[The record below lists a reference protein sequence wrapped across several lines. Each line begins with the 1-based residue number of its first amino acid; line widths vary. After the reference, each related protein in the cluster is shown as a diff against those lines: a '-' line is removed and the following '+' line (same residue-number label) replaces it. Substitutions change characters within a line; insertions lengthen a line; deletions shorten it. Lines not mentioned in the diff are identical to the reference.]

1 MSEVVDITANL
12 KLLDPHIPIPAYNR
26 FIGSY
31 LVMGDRSALIDPGP
45 ASARSGLLSALAKSG
60 ARAEDIQYIILTH
73 IHVDHAGG
81 TGGIIPDFPNAT
93 VLAHKRARPHLAD
106 PSTLWN
112 ASLKILGDLAV
123 KYGPMEPVPEN
134 RIAEAADGMRIDL
147 GGGIALKVYLTPG
160 HAVHHLSLFDEAT
173 RILIAGEAVGVC
185 VNGVIRPAT
194 PPPFKLEE
202 TVASIDRLIAL
213 EPQRICYGHFGCYD
227 NGVERLKHY
236 REKLFLWHG
245 VIKSEI
251 EKGTGLEAML
261 TVLKVHDSDLD
272 YLNGLNKDEYAR
284 ELVLLNNSISG
295 MAGTAGRS

>member
-1 MSEVVDITANL
+1 MSEVVDITPNL

-31 LVMGDRSALIDPGP
+31 LVRGDRSALIDPGP
-45 ASARSGLLSALAKSG
+45 ACARSGLLSALAKSG

-81 TGGIIPDFPNAT
+81 TGGIIQDFPNAM
-93 VLAHKRARPHLAD
+93 VLAHRRARPHLAN
-106 PSTLWN
+106 PSMLWN

-134 RIAEAADGMRIDL
+134 RIAEAVDGMRIDL
-147 GGGIALKVYLTPG
+147 GGTRLIVYLTPG
-160 HAVHHLSLFDEAT
+160 HAVHHLSLFDDVT
-173 RILIAGEAVGVC
+173 RILIAGEAAGVC

-202 TVASIDRLIAL
+202 TVASIDRLIEL

-227 NGVERLKHY
+227 DGTERLKHY

-245 VIKSEI
+245 VIKSEL

-261 TVLKVHDSDLD
+261 TAIKAHDRDLD
-272 YLNGLNKDEYAR
+272 YLDSLNKDEYAR
-284 ELVLLNNSISG
+284 ELVLLNNSILG
-295 MAGTAGRS
+295 MAGTAGRA

>member
-1 MSEVVDITANL
+1 VSEVVDITPNL

-31 LVMGDRSALIDPGP
+31 LVRGDRSALIDPGP
-45 ASARSGLLSALAKSG
+45 ACARSGLLSALAKSG

-81 TGGIIPDFPNAT
+81 TGGIIQDFPNAM
-93 VLAHKRARPHLAD
+93 VLAHRRARPHLAN
-106 PSTLWN
+106 PSMLWN

-134 RIAEAADGMRIDL
+134 RIAEAVDGMRIDL
-147 GGGIALKVYLTPG
+147 GGTRLIVYLTPG
-160 HAVHHLSLFDEAT
+160 HAVHHLSLFDDVT
-173 RILIAGEAVGVC
+173 RILIAGEAAGVC

-202 TVASIDRLIAL
+202 TVASIDRLIEL

-227 NGVERLKHY
+227 DGTERLKHY

-245 VIKSEI
+245 VIKSEL

-261 TVLKVHDSDLD
+261 TAIKAHDRDLD
-272 YLNGLNKDEYAR
+272 YLDSLNKDEYAR
-284 ELVLLNNSISG
+284 ELVLLNNSILG
-295 MAGTAGRS
+295 MAGTAGRA